1 MKNRVW
7 ALCQVGRYVGIDQ
20 MIAQVKPEEK
30 EDLRIYLRRFFL
42 NTSGLPQQVQMEA
55 WGYSQE
61 GAELGFVYLRAL
73 RDSLY

>member
-30 EDLRIYLRRFFL
+30 EELRSYLRRFFL
-42 NTSGLPQQVQMEA
+42 NASGLPQQVQMEA
-55 WGYSQE
+55 WGYEQE
-61 GAELGFVYLRAL
+61 GAELGYKYLTAL
-73 RDSLY
+73 RNSLY